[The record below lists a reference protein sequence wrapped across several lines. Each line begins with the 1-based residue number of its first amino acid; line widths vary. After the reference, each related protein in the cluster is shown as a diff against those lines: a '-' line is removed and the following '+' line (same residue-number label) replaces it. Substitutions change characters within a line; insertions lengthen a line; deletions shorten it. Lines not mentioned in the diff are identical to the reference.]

1 MYGTLL
7 DQRVFESFVEDR
19 MPVLWEYILQHDIQ
33 LSVVSLPWFLSLFFT
48 SMPLEYAVRI
58 MDIFYERFYYS
69 ISGGISSS
77 EDKCR

>member
-1 MYGTLL
+1 
-7 DQRVFESFVEDR
+7 

-58 MDIFYERFYYS
+58 MDIFL
-69 ISGGISSS
+69 
-77 EDKCR
+77 